1 MKEIMGDNDYDNYKA
16 TMAVYLA
23 PNNLHIHE
31 RFCCAYCERVFPDQ
45 WILEKVK
52 FSLSACP
59 RKVTWTSRFSLL
71 KRRIYFSIYIRLNI
85 NRIKYLQL
93 KKIIKNLLLY
103 VILIFGFRFSS
114 FSSFSVLLMLLF
126 CLIYINSTV

>member
-59 RKVTWTSRFSLL
+59 RNARVKVSQNYVDKPLFS
-71 KRRIYFSIYIRLNI
+71 F
-85 NRIKYLQL
+85 
-93 KKIIKNLLLY
+93 KKKNL
-103 VILIFGFRFSS
+103 F
-114 FSSFSVLLMLLF
+114 
-126 CLIYINSTV
+126 